1 MQPTEAPPSFQRRR
15 APPAHARSSHALL
28 HRRPS
33 SNPSPMPIPIPH
45 FASPFPPS
53 RTPGPVPP
61 DGTDRS
67 ARLDPSS
74 ALASLYDPGP
84 SFFSLSLSFS
94 LEICPALARFSPQ
107 APLSHL
113 FFPHIF
119 PSPPTYQF
127 FGLTHPTCLRAK
139 ESRTSRRKKTSKNF
153 RLTRKRK
160 KSELRP
166 FS

>member
-1 MQPTEAPPSFQRRR
+1 
-15 APPAHARSSHALL
+15 
-28 HRRPS
+28 
-33 SNPSPMPIPIPH
+33 MPIPIPH

-94 LEICPALARFSPQ
+94 LEICPALARFSPP
-107 APLSHL
+107 APPSHL

-119 PSPPTYQF
+119 PSPNLPI
-127 FGLTHPTCLRAK
+127 
-139 ESRTSRRKKTSKNF
+139 F
-153 RLTRKRK
+153 RPYSSDMSTRKRK
-160 KSELRP
+160 QDVEEEEDFQELP
-166 FS
+166 SDEEEEEE